1 MTARN
6 IPTLN
11 EYPPHHPD
19 QDRPG
24 QVGREIPDAVHVSL
38 GDRRIE
44 LFHAQQP
51 HDEIEDEEAHPE
63 QPRGDPGSVS
73 WHHLLQPRFL

>member
-1 MTARN
+1 
-6 IPTLN
+6 
-11 EYPPHHPD
+11 
-19 QDRPG
+19 
-24 QVGREIPDAVHVSL
+24 VHVSL